1 LVTTGI
7 TGAAA
12 AAGTQNREN
21 TAESKSGMGSDLF
34 LQLLVAQMRYQNPF
48 SGEQDT
54 GQMITQMAL
63 FTLLEQ
69 VIKVQQDLENQGYAA
84 ARSGAL
90 SLLNRTVEL
99 LDQEGALISG
109 PVTAVS
115 FRGAQPLLTVNGQ
128 EFPYAALV
136 KVEGRPDENG

>member
-54 GQMITQMAL
+54 GQMIHPDGLVYPAGAGY
-63 FTLLEQ
+63 
-69 VIKVQQDLENQGYAA
+69 QGAA
-84 ARSGAL
+84 GFGEPGLRC
-90 SLLNRTVEL
+90 R
-99 LDQEGALISG
+99 
-109 PVTAVS
+109 PV
-115 FRGAQPLLTVNGQ
+115 RGAEP
-128 EFPYAALV
+128 A
-136 KVEGRPDENG
+136 